1 MMARGVTSV
10 VFQLVSLI
18 DLLKWMGGVPIET
31 WTINSYTIR
40 GLQYLSGGLRP
51 VCPWRN
57 FFLFERFIISEAYDS
72 TCKLRCVDK
81 LIGRHDVVVSSVLC
95 MSRLASNAISVT
107 GRPCEL
113 RYL

>member
-1 MMARGVTSV
+1 MDGRSPHRNLDYKLLYYSRPTILEWGFAPG
-10 VFQLVSLI
+10 LSLEE
-18 DLLKWMGGVPIET
+18 L
-31 WTINSYTIR
+31 
-40 GLQYLSGGLRP
+40 
-51 VCPWRN
+51 
-57 FFLFERFIISEAYDS
+57 FLFERFIISEAYDS